1 MADTE
6 QETIRLAVDTLAKTE
21 RGRRTLRSLRNWL
34 RDAGGSVSTKS
45 VRRPHLRLS
54 NRPGDRIAGQR
65 STYWE
70 MQPMCDIPSTAFSLE
85 LSEAD
90 QRVCLAAYTMI
101 ELLDLVDV
109 DRDAIR
115 DAILCVEQFSNQ
127 MIGEELTLIDDRQAI
142 EDKLAETYEI
152 D

>member
-1 MADTE
+1 
-6 QETIRLAVDTLAKTE
+6 
-21 RGRRTLRSLRNWL
+21 
-34 RDAGGSVSTKS
+34 
-45 VRRPHLRLS
+45 
-54 NRPGDRIAGQR
+54 
-65 STYWE
+65 
-70 MQPMCDIPSTAFSLE
+70 MCDTATRME